1 MFCFYECSLHV
12 EIVIIFFTMTA
23 RAGTKLLE
31 EKIRIIAYT
40 VVPTASHPLQL
51 KPLASG
57 VSATHPLP
65 PPPFADLAE
74 RTPQRQAVT
83 GREPFCSREFR
94 CQCST
99 STLTYHDDSSP
110 VPDCADRSFA
120 PNLSHISYVYSFQSV
135 APTPWGMGARA
146 PSLLQM
152 AGHGGTV
159 GRKTANM

>member
-1 MFCFYECSLHV
+1 MFCFYEYSLHV

-65 PPPFADLAE
+65 PTAICRPGRKNSSTPGSDRKGAFLFQRVSLPVQYFNADLS
-74 RTPQRQAVT
+74 RRQFSGPRLRGSIICT
-83 GREPFCSREFR
+83 EFVPHLLR
-94 CQCST
+94 LFISV
-99 STLTYHDDSSP
+99 SGADS
-110 VPDCADRSFA
+110 
-120 PNLSHISYVYSFQSV
+120 
-135 APTPWGMGARA
+135 M
-146 PSLLQM
+146 
-152 AGHGGTV
+152 GHGGTCPLTFTN
-159 GRKTANM
+159 GWARGHRR